1 MVHIYMFCHYVV
13 ITEGAVFQAAGTC
26 RHVNLFIKKCASCI
40 GLTLS
45 ESLNVVYF
53 MYAKC

>member
-1 MVHIYMFCHYVV
+1 MIHIYMFYHYVV

-26 RHVNLFIKKCASCI
+26 RHVNLFIKKCAPYI
-40 GLTLS
+40 GLALS